1 MCYNSQGGFTWR
13 DVYSMPVY
21 LRSFYVKQ
29 LIETKK
35 KEEAEMKKAQN
46 KSKTPSMPNMP
57 RR

>member
-46 KSKTPSMPNMP
+46 KSKTPSMPNIS
-57 RR
+57 R

>member
-35 KEEAEMKKAQN
+35 KEETEMKKAQN
-46 KSKTPSMPNMP
+46 KSKTPSMPNIS
-57 RR
+57 R

>member
-13 DVYSMPVY
+13 DVYLMPVY

-29 LIETKK
+29 LIEAKK

-46 KSKTPSMPNMP
+46 KSKTPSMPNIS
-57 RR
+57 R